1 MHSKID
7 TVLDMT
13 TAKPRDRH
21 ARRRE
26 ETRRKLLVSA
36 KALFARQGVEN
47 TRINEITEEADVGFG
62 SFYNH
67 FDSKEAIVEEVLRET
82 VSAQAEALDAVTR
95 DLEDPA
101 DVIAAA
107 HRYFVRQ
114 ARNDPDWAWLLIR
127 LDVTHNVVL
136 GALEP
141 FARRDLRRGI
151 KAGRFRVPNEDVAL
165 YAMGGALLMVMRAV
179 LDAQAPKSAEFH
191 HAEGVLRMLGLPPD
205 EAAGVARHK
214 LPEPAA

>member
-1 MHSKID
+1 MRSKID

-191 HAEGVLRMLGLPPD
+191 HAEGVLRMLGLSPG
-205 EAAGVARHK
+205 EAAEVARHK